1 MNIVDSM
8 FEMLE
13 KYSNNL
19 EELIKDRTEQLDM
32 EKKKTE
38 QLLNRMLPRWF
49 EFSMCSFAAR
59 VYWLQILYS
68 LKWTQISS
76 GATDV
81 WSACRARGVRGGV
94 HLLQRHRGLHGARRA
109 LHARAGGGP
118 AQRPLHDLR
127 RGHRAV
133 SSLQGMAR
141 SNYY

>member
-59 VYWLQILYS
+59 VYWLQILYY
-68 LKWTQISS
+68 LKWIQISS

-81 WSACRARGVRGGV
+81 WSARRARGVRGGV